1 MRLPD
6 RYRGLYILPIF
17 FAICAAG
24 CEVGPK
30 YHAPKT
36 DVPSKFTITTQPTT
50 SPTSVADSE
59 HSAWIDWWTK
69 FNDDELNSLVC
80 RSLSAN
86 HELKIAAARV
96 QEARAVE
103 RVAQSEL
110 YPTVDITAF
119 FFKTRGSAAGY
130 GFPYGLPGADSSLYQ
145 IGFDATYEVDLFGG
159 VRRTI
164 EAARASAEA
173 VEDERRVV
181 QVTLLG
187 EVAREYIS
195 LRALQARLAI
205 ANQNLADQIHTLA
218 IVQKRF
224 KNGLAPNFDLVRA
237 NAQVDATESSIPP
250 LESGIRQSIYALSVL
265 LGEDPP
271 ALMAELLAAAPVP
284 PVPPQ
289 IPVGLPSELLKRRP
303 DVREAERLIAAATAV
318 QGVATSDLFPHLIL
332 GGTAGVDSQKAS
344 KLFSQHD
351 PSSGFYLAGP
361 LANWTIFD
369 GGRRSANVDRS
380 KAQVIA
386 AIHAYEATVLGALQ
400 DVDDALVA
408 YSHDQAR
415 RDSLDTL
422 VAENQQAVRIAQ
434 AEYSNGIIDLLD
446 VLEVQRNLYASQDAL
461 AQATQTVSTDL
472 VALYKALGGGWQ
484 NSQT

>member
-1 MRLPD
+1 MTLV
-6 RYRGLYILPIF
+6 YRCRGFFILALILVAGL
-17 FAICAAG
+17 AG

-30 YHAPKT
+30 YNALKA
-36 DVPSKFTITTQPTT
+36 DVPSRFAITTRPTT
-50 SPTSVADSE
+50 NPTSVADAE
-59 HSAWIDWWTK
+59 HAAWIDWWTK
-69 FNDDELNSLVC
+69 FDDNELNSLIS
-80 RSLSAN
+80 RSLTAN

-96 QEARAVE
+96 QEARAAE

-110 YPTVDITAF
+110 YPTIDVSAILVG
-119 FFKTRGSAAGY
+119 TRGSAAGY

-173 VEDERRVV
+173 VEDQRQGV
-181 QVTLLG
+181 QVTLLA
-187 EVAREYIS
+187 EVARGYIS
-195 LRALQARLAI
+195 LRTLQARLAI
-205 ANQNLADQIHTLA
+205 ANQNLADQMHTLA

-250 LESGIRQSIYALSVL
+250 LQSGIRQTIYALSVL

-271 ALMAELLAAAPVP
+271 ALTSELLAAAPIP

-289 IPVGLPSELLKRRP
+289 IPIGLPSELLKRRP
-303 DVREAERLIAAATAV
+303 DVREAERVIAAATAV

-369 GGRRSANVDRS
+369 GGRRRANVDRS
-380 KAQVIA
+380 KAQVTA

-400 DVDDALVA
+400 DVDNALVA

-422 VAENQQAVRIAQ
+422 VTENQQAVRIAQ

-472 VALYKALGGGWQ
+472 VALYKALGGGWE